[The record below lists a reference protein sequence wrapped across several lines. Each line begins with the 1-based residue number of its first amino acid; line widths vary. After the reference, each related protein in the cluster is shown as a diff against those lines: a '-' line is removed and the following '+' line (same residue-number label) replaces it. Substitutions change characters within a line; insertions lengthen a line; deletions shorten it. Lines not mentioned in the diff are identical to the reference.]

1 MTRTIGVAV
10 FGLMQAGAI
19 GCVCFAPPG
28 QSVNFGDQS
37 NIIVWNPETKT
48 EHFVRN
54 AFFNSKAK
62 DFGFIAAMPS
72 VPELSEANEHIFE
85 VLESLKPHE
94 NANNAAAAAAAA
106 DSAGSI
112 EVLQIVDVGK
122 YEATTIRSD
131 DPAAMAAY
139 LKLNGYATR
148 PDSDEWIKFYTEK
161 KWVFTAF
168 KVRKGTENG
177 SETGVIRMSFKTE
190 EPFNPYYVPTGNSG
204 QGGTLKLYFVSNG
217 TYSATVGHGKNWNP
231 AVWHAG
237 MDETVTNQLATSLK
251 MPVAAIPINPTITYF
266 EKQSWLEGAK
276 DDLYFKKDNSMTTLT
291 VIGLGMAAGGLWWF
305 TRNRKT
311 KVLGELLP
319 KADS

>member
-1 MTRTIGVAV
+1 MKRAIAV
-10 FGLMQAGAI
+10 LAGGLLNTFAWA
-19 GCVCFAPPG
+19 CVGFAPPG

-37 NIIVWNPETKT
+37 SIIVWNPETKT

-54 AFFNSKAK
+54 AFFDSKAK
-62 DFGFIAAMPS
+62 DFGFVAATPS
-72 VPELSEANEHIFE
+72 MPELSEANEHIFE
-85 VLESLKPHE
+85 VLDSLKPQDE
-94 NANNAAAAAAAA
+94 RQVNSAAASTGATTK
-106 DSAGSI
+106 SV
-112 EVLQIVDVGK
+112 EVLQMVDVGK
-122 YEATTIRSD
+122 YQAATIRSD
-131 DPAAMAAY
+131 DPAAMTAY
-139 LKLNGYATR
+139 LKQNGYATR
-148 PDSDEWIKFYTEK
+148 PDSDEWIKFYTDM

-168 KVRKGTENG
+168 KVRKGTDNG